1 MDRNTKLLML
11 AALGLALLASYSAQA
26 LSVYLF

>member
-26 LSVYLF
+26 LYIL

>member
-1 MDRNTKLLML
+1 MDRNTKLLIM

-26 LSVYLF
+26 FVFW

>member
-26 LSVYLF
+26 LHVF

>member
-26 LSVYLF
+26 LYVL

>member
-26 LSVYLF
+26 LYVF

>member
-1 MDRNTKLLML
+1 MDRNTKLLIM

-26 LSVYLF
+26 FVF